1 MQSTWLLAQP
11 HPGQVRAGDPIADP
25 AFHDAMAA
33 RVGPHP
39 SSPAAGLT
47 PTLAILLGERLAHSR
62 GPGGRTVAASWADRG
77 VDVTVV
83 ADADPRHQS
92 CTRQLLVD
100 GPAAVEQWARNIRGL
115 GATGACWHL
124 DVESPADQARFTAEI
139 SGAIAR
145 ANLAPMLWVTRP
157 GSLVHGT
164 DDLRRIGALLV
175 RAADHGADLGRLT
188 VSIRIDPSAQSWR
201 DGLGA
206 LVADLR
212 TSIPDQVA
220 QVLVVAPRDR
230 LHLAQSDAYD
240 LTQAVAQPETAWPVA
255 HCAGDLALRQVGG
268 WWREP
273 GLARRAGN
281 RFETILGQL
290 GRPTGPVY
298 VRRDDS
304 ASAHPAVT
312 GQLEAPRTRSSRIF
326 DTSLFRRRSLYRSS
340 TPTQS

>member
-1 MQSTWLLAQP
+1 MPSTWLLAQP
-11 HPGQVRAGDPIADP
+11 HPGQVRAGDPLADP

-39 SSPAAGLT
+39 SGPAADLT
-47 PTLAILLGERLAHSR
+47 PSLAILLGERLAHSR
-62 GPGGRTVAASWADRG
+62 GPGGRTVAASWGDRG

-83 ADADPRHQS
+83 TDADPRHQS
-92 CTRQLLVD
+92 GTRQLLVD
-100 GPAAVEQWARNIRGL
+100 GPAAVEQWARNIRAL
-115 GATGACWHL
+115 GATGACWYL
-124 DVESPADQARFTAEI
+124 DVESLTDQARVTAQI
-139 SGAIAR
+139 SAAITR
-145 ANLAPMLWVTRP
+145 ADLDPTLWVSRP

-164 DDLRRIGALLV
+164 DDLQRIGALLV

-188 VSIRIDPSAQSWR
+188 VSIRIDPSAQSWG
-201 DGLGA
+201 DGLGS

-240 LTQAVAQPETAWPVA
+240 LSQAVAHKATAWPVA

-290 GRPTGPVY
+290 SRPTGPVY
-298 VRRDDS
+298 VRHDS
-304 ASAHPAVT
+304 ASARPAVT
-312 GQLEAPRTRSSRIF
+312 GQLAAPRKRSSRIF

>member
-1 MQSTWLLAQP
+1 M
-11 HPGQVRAGDPIADP
+11 RAGDPIADP

-33 RVGPHP
+33 RAFPRASGP
-39 SSPAAGLT
+39 SADLT
-47 PTLAILLGERLAHSR
+47 PTRAILLGERLARSR
-62 GPGGRTVAASWADRG
+62 GPGGSTVAASWADRG
-77 VDVTVV
+77 VDVTVI
-83 ADADPRHQS
+83 ADANPRHQS
-92 CTRQLLVD
+92 GTRQLLVD
-100 GPAAVEQWARNIRGL
+100 GPAAVEQWAHNIRGL
-115 GATGACWHL
+115 GVTGACWHI
-124 DVESPADQARFTAEI
+124 DVESPADQARVTAEI

-145 ANLAPMLWVTRP
+145 ANLAPMLWVTRR
-157 GSLVHGT
+157 GSLVHGI
-164 DDLRRIGALLV
+164 DDLQRIGILLV
-175 RAADHGADLGRLT
+175 RAAAHGADLGRLT

-206 LVADLR
+206 LVPDLR

-220 QVLVVAPRDR
+220 KVLVVVPRDR
-230 LHLAQSDAYD
+230 LHLAQRDAYD
-240 LTQAVAQPETAWPVA
+240 LTQAVAQQETPWPVA

-290 GRPTGPVY
+290 DRPTGPVY
-298 VRRDDS
+298 VRRQDS
-304 ASAHPAVT
+304 ATAHPGAT